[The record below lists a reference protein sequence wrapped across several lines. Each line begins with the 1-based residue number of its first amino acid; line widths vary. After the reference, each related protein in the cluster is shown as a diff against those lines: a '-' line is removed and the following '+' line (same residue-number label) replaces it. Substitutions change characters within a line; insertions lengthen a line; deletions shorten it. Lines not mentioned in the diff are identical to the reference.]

1 MTLSITASTW
11 VFWITRLITTK
22 LKSHYASDYWEMAY
36 CRSQGLNFAM
46 WYISYKW
53 HRKILIVET
62 FFLLLHSL
70 WELTESSV
78 LKGRGQRL
86 EHKCIFWTWRVVLN
100 RQLEIDRNGKAMCRF
115 KKVWNMKRSIS
126 IGLEG
131 IMSLWKAEWMGSD
144 WIDSFELN
152 KMEEWV
158 MRRAV
163 SGESTFNMWKKP
175 RNWTK

>member
-11 VFWITRLITTK
+11 VFWITRLIATK

-36 CRSQGLNFAM
+36 CRSRGLNFAM

-100 RQLEIDRNGKAMCRF
+100 RQLEIDRNGKVMCRF

-144 WIDSFELN
+144 WIDSLELN

-158 MRRAV
+158 TRRAV
-163 SGESTFNMWKKP
+163 SGESTFNVWKKP